1 MEHDVLI
8 IGGGAAG
15 LMCALTA
22 GRRGRRVRVL
32 EHANRCGKK
41 ILMSGGGR
49 CNFTNTGTT
58 PANFLSAN
66 PHFCKSALAR
76 YRPEHFIAMVDAHGI
91 AWHEKE
97 LGQLFCDD
105 SSKQI
110 VAMLLA
116 ECAEAGVLVDTSC
129 SVKTISATPGGGFTL
144 RTTKGAMTAQSLVVA
159 TGGLS
164 IPKMGATGFGYDIA
178 RQFGHAVLP
187 TRAGLVPLTL
197 SGKHQEHYA
206 DLAGVSVHVSARC
219 GKARFDN
226 AMLVTH
232 RGLSGPAILQVSS
245 YWEPGKE
252 LLLDL
257 LPEHDIEA
265 WLLERQREQP
275 AAELRTVL
283 ADVFPKRFAQRLCE
297 VWFTS
302 KPMRQYSHGELP
314 AIARQL
320 AHWPIIASG
329 TEGYRTAEVTL
340 GGVDT
345 DGVSSSRMESKTVPG
360 LFFIGE
366 VLDVTGWL
374 GGYNFQW
381 AWASGHAAGSVA

>member
-22 GRRGRRVRVL
+22 GRRGRRVRVI

-76 YRPEHFIAMVDAHGI
+76 FRPEHFIAMVDAHGI

-116 ECAEAGVLVDTSC
+116 ECADAGVAIDTSC
-129 SVKTISATPGGGFTL
+129 SVESVAASPGGGFAL
-144 RTTKGAMTAQSLVVA
+144 RTSQGAMAADSLVVA

-164 IPKMGATGFGYDIA
+164 IPKMGATGFGYELA

-197 SGKHQEHYA
+197 SGKHLEHYA

-226 AMLVTH
+226 AMLCTH

-283 ADVFPKRFAQRLCE
+283 ADAFPKRFAQRLCE

-302 KPMRQYSHGELP
+302 KPMRQYSHAELP

-320 AHWPIIASG
+320 AHWPIVASG

-345 DGVSSSRMESKTVPG
+345 DGVSSSSMESKTVPG
-360 LFFIGE
+360 LFFVGE